1 VTETTIEINENTKAF
16 IIWLIV
22 IGVIVALGWLA
33 GVVLDMY
40 PPPHVVETTT
50 QLNFNITP

>member
-1 VTETTIEINENTKAF
+1 MTETTIEINENTKAF